1 MAPRPKAVKK
11 TKKPSVRSSIR
22 RSSGNVFVDL
32 GFDKETAEHL
42 RIRSALM
49 ATVRRV
55 IDDAEM
61 TQSEAAKLFNV
72 TQPRISNLMRG
83 KIDLFS
89 VDTLIEMLSR
99 AGVGIEVW
107 TTTPKRTKVA

>member
-1 MAPRPKAVKK
+1 MAPRPKTVKK
-11 TKKPSVRSSIR
+11 AKKASPRPVIR
-22 RSSGNVFVDL
+22 QSSGNVFADL
-32 GFDKETAEHL
+32 GFDRETAEHL

-55 IDDAEM
+55 IEDSDM
-61 TQSEAAKLFNV
+61 TQAEAAKRFHV
-72 TQPRISNLMRG
+72 TQPRISNLVRG

-99 AGVGIEVW
+99 AGIGIEVW

>member
-1 MAPRPKAVKK
+1 MAPRTKTVKK
-11 TKKPSVRSSIR
+11 AKKASARPAVR
-22 RSSGNVFVDL
+22 RSSGNVFTDL
-32 GFDKETAEHL
+32 GFDRETAEHL

-55 IDDAEM
+55 IEDSDM
-61 TQSEAAKLFNV
+61 TQAEAARLFNV

-107 TTTPKRTKVA
+107 TTKPKRTKVA

>member
-1 MAPRPKAVKK
+1 MAPRPKTVKK
-11 TKKPSVRSSIR
+11 PASKSLRPSIR
-22 RSSGNVFVDL
+22 RSSGNVFADL
-32 GFDKETAEHL
+32 GFDSETAEHL
-42 RIRSALM
+42 RIRSGLM

-55 IDDAEM
+55 IDESGM
-61 TQSEAAKLFNV
+61 TQAEAAKLFKV

-99 AGVGIEVW
+99 AGIGIEVW